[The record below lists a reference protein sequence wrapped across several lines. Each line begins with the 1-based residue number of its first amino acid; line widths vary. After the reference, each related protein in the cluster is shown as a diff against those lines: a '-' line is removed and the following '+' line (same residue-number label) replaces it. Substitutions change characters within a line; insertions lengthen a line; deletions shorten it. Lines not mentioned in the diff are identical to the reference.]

1 MAVYELTLP
10 LDDATVEK
18 LQVGDIIYL
27 NGQVCTARDIAHL
40 KLRELADAGK
50 PFPEDDL
57 YSYGTACRLCGP
69 ARRQGHHRQGR
80 HGRWYQGCA
89 AEI

>member
-27 NGQVCTARDIAHL
+27 NGQVCTARDIDGSH
-40 KLRELADAGK
+40 
-50 PFPEDDL
+50 
-57 YSYGTACRLCGP
+57 SYGEDSQRQQCGVSP
-69 ARRQGHHRQGR
+69 HWRRHSPVF
-80 HGRWYQGCA
+80 
-89 AEI
+89 

>member
-40 KLRELADAGK
+40 KLRELADAGTK
-50 PFPEDDL
+50 TF
-57 YSYGTACRLCGP
+57 
-69 ARRQGHHRQGR
+69 
-80 HGRWYQGCA
+80 A
-89 AEI
+89 AVRFFMPVQS

>member
-50 PFPEDDL
+50 SLSPKTF
-57 YSYGTACRLCGP
+57 
-69 ARRQGHHRQGR
+69 
-80 HGRWYQGCA
+80 A
-89 AEI
+89 AVRFFMPVQS